1 MVMYLYS
8 QTGRKTF
15 ADHNN
20 TRQTP
25 LKLFQIKVS
34 FVDT

>member
-1 MVMYLYS
+1 MVMYIYS
-8 QTGRKTF
+8 QTGPKYF

-20 TRQTP
+20 SRQTP

-34 FVDT
+34 LAGT